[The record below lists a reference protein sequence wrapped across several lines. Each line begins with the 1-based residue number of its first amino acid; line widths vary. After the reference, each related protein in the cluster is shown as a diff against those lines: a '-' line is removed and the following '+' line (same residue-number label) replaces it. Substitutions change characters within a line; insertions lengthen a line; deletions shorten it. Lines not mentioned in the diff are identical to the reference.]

1 MLSKPGVDFYRSL
14 LLATRSPT
22 WKSIDEALRDE
33 LQVLYGMMRETRD
46 TVALH
51 QLQGR
56 AQALNELIK
65 EAENAQ
71 SILEK
76 LTKGRM

>member
-14 LLATRSPT
+14 LVATRSPA
-22 WKSIDEALRDE
+22 WRSIDEALRNE
-33 LQVLYGMMRETRD
+33 LQALYEAMRETRD

-56 AQALNELIK
+56 AQALNDLLK

-76 LTKGRM
+76 ITKGRM

>member
-1 MLSKPGVDFYRSL
+1 MLSKPGVDFYRAL
-14 LLATRSPT
+14 LVTTRQPH
-22 WKSIDEALRDE
+22 WKSIEEALNTE
-33 LQVLYGMMRETRD
+33 LQTTYESMRD
-46 TVALH
+46 CKDVVYLH

-56 AQALNELIK
+56 AQALSDLLK
-65 EAENAQ
+65 VAANAQ